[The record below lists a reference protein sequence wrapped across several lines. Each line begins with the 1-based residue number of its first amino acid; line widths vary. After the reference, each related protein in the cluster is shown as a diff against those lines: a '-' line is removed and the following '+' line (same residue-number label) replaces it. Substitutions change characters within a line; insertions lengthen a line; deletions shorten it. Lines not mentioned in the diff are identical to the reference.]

1 MIFRATVFR
10 RGIAP
15 YGTVA
20 RSGFAPRTP
29 FTGHRADDDRLPR
42 SLRRPHGHA
51 GRFARAAAGQLPARI
66 AFPCVARRL
75 VGDVRESA

>member
-1 MIFRATVFR
+1 MIFRAIVFR

-15 YGTVA
+15 CGTVA

-29 FTGHRADDDRLPR
+29 LGHRADDDRLPR

-51 GRFARAAAGQLPARI
+51 GRFTRDSGGQLPARI